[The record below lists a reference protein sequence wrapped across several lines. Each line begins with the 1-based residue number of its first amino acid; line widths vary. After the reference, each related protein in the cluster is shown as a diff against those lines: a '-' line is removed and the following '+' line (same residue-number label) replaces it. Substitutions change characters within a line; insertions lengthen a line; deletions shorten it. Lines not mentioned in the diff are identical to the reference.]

1 MDAALRFHWPQK
13 RALQHPAALAASTIR
28 TSPFQLAVNVV
39 LLQEGSIVWLQLLN
53 IWKSITLGVEI
64 ELVELLDPFQGLCI
78 LWALKV
84 GVCTLVMP
92 GIEGVKTDHVEATFR
107 KGAPVELQ
115 HLVHVLIVPPGEH
128 QIADAAARFVDAKLA
143 PIDWVIVVRVGLEG
157 LRENHC
163 IFGKS
168 TSHRKGVPDN
178 CPLLQDVISSHLWQ
192 CHDFAHV
199 MEQTNQVEPVIFL
212 PWPLLSNPFGGLKV
226 MNAVGDVHIRIR
238 VIN

>member
-64 ELVELLDPFQGLCI
+64 ELVELLDPFQGLRI

-143 PIDWVIVVRVGLEG
+143 PIDWVIAIR
-157 LRENHC
+157 
-163 IFGKS
+163 
-168 TSHRKGVPDN
+168 
-178 CPLLQDVISSHLWQ
+178 
-192 CHDFAHV
+192 
-199 MEQTNQVEPVIFL
+199 L
-212 PWPLLSNPFGGLKV
+212 PWKACRGQDTTCLKAPWTSKSHYSPYRIGLV
-226 MNAVGDVHIRIR
+226 CCSL
-238 VIN
+238 